1 MKAAFRRCN
10 GSLSVAVSLSAL
22 SLAAT
27 AFAGPDWDEAGIDA
41 GSTIDT
47 AQVITM
53 SGSLNSISGSLTGL
67 ALTGEGDFQDCF
79 LINVTNPTLFSISA
93 GPRGTGQSQVDPMLF
108 LFRVDEFGGGKV
120 GKAMLANND
129 AFAGSIGAKL
139 GPTATDG
146 QTTIVNQ
153 PGLYLIAIAGF
164 GSQPVN
170 ALGERIFD
178 QSFLQPGVIG
188 GPAGQVTGDYLLK
201 GWSAPGSYG
210 DYVMNV
216 QGISGVPAPG
226 AIALLALGGLARR
239 RAPR

>member
-10 GSLSVAVSLSAL
+10 GSLSVAISLSTLA
-22 SLAAT
+22 LAAT

-41 GSTIDT
+41 GSTLDT
-47 AQVITM
+47 AQEITM
-53 SGSLNSISGSLTGL
+53 SGALNSISGSLTGL

-79 LINVTNPTLFSISA
+79 LMRVTNPTIFSISA

-120 GKAMLANND
+120 AKAVLANND
-129 AFAGSIGAKL
+129 GFAGSVGSKL
-139 GPTATDG
+139 GPTSTDG
-146 QTTIVNQ
+146 QTTILNQ

-170 ALGERIFD
+170 ALGERIFS
-178 QSFLQPGVIG
+178 QSFLEAGVIG
-188 GPAGQVTGDYLLK
+188 GPANQISGDYLLN

-210 DYVMNV
+210 DYVMTV